1 MIDVPTVCVG
11 CGKPTKKATKGRCPD
26 CAPAHELERTRVR
39 HEREPWSRLYSHAVW
54 RRCRAAVLERD
65 GHRCR
70 LRLSPRCKPNGPR
83 LRAHHS
89 PTPARELWVRAAGVW
104 DRFVEL
110 ACDPDGVVTACE
122 PCDALDDA
130 RRRGSA

>member
-1 MIDVPTVCVG
+1 MIDVATVCVG
-11 CGKPTKKATKGRCPD
+11 CGTPTKEAVKGRCPT
-26 CAPAHELERTRVR
+26 CATAHELERKALRE
-39 HEREPWSRLYSHAVW
+39 EREPWSRLYSLAVW
-54 RRCRAAVLERD
+54 KRCRAFVLERD
-65 GHRCR
+65 GNRCR

-89 PTPARELWVRAAGVW
+89 PTPARDLWRRSAGVW
-104 DRFVEL
+104 ELFVEL

-130 RRRGSA
+130 RMRAAA